1 VALNN
6 DDHQMKKMF
15 LGICYLLFVQ
25 YLSAQI
31 SGKVTDASSTP
42 IASATVELSNG
53 LSTLTNDSGAFEF
66 RKVKPG
72 NYTLHVTSIGFQ
84 AANQSVSTG
93 SPVDIKL
100 ERLNLFL
107 QPVEIKATRA
117 DDKAPFTK
125 SNLSK
130 KEIEKLNL
138 GQDLPFILNQTPSV
152 IVNSDAGNGVGYTGI
167 RIRGSDATRTNVTLN
182 GIPFNDAESQGTFFV
197 NLPDFTSSVNSI
209 QVQRGVGTS
218 SNGASAFGATIN
230 LSTNETNTTPYA
242 EINNTYG
249 SFNTWKHTVKAGS
262 GLINDHFTLD
272 ARVSKISSD
281 GYIDRATSSLKS
293 FYLSG
298 AYLNKNTSIRLNVF
312 SGSEKTY
319 QAWNGIPEAK
329 LRGDNDKLLEHYY
342 NNLGTLY
349 FTPQDSVN
357 LFSSDPRKYNYFT
370 YANQTDNYQQDHYQL
385 FVNHNFNDRLAV
397 NTAFF
402 LTRGRGYYEDYKSV
416 RSYSDYGLN
425 DVIIGTDTIRETD
438 LIQQQWLDNYF
449 YGQIFSVQYKD
460 DIGQLIVG
468 GGWNRYDGK
477 HFGNVNWA
485 AQGGIP
491 NGYRWYNTDAYKT
504 DINAYAKYQIDI
516 LSNLRAFADLQYRRV
531 LYYIGGFKNNPD
543 LFRRNTWDFINPKFG
558 LSYSKDNYLAYVS
571 YSLGRKEPNRDD
583 FEAGADQQPKPE
595 VMHDFELGAEKKT
608 KDYNWA
614 ATLYYMSYKDQLV
627 LTGKINDVGSYTRSN
642 VPDSYRMG
650 IELQGGVHCTN
661 WFNIAANFTLSQNQI
676 KDFTEYFDDYD
687 NGGQKET
694 PHGNT
699 DIAFSPTAVGSGV
712 LNFIPVNNL
721 EIGLIGKY
729 VSRQYLDNTSNKARS
744 LDPYYVQDARIS
756 YTLRKV
762 LFKEI
767 AITAQVNNVFD
778 KKYTPNGYTYSY
790 QYNQNVITENFYYPM
805 AGTNFMIGLNVKL

>member
-1 VALNN
+1 
-6 DDHQMKKMF
+6 MKKMI
-15 LGICYLLFVQ
+15 LGICYLFLTQ
-25 YLSAQI
+25 YLAAQI

-53 LSTLTNDSGAFEF
+53 LSTLTTESGTFEF

-72 NYTLHVTSIGFQ
+72 NYTLQVSSVGYQ
-84 AANQSVSTG
+84 SANQQVSTG
-93 SPVDIKL
+93 SPIDIKL
-100 ERLNLFL
+100 NRLNLFL

-130 KEIEKLNL
+130 KQIEKLNL

-152 IVNSDAGNGVGYTGI
+152 IVNSDAGNGIGYTGI
-167 RIRGSDATRTNVTLN
+167 RIRGSDASRTNVTLN

-298 AYLNKNTSIRLNVF
+298 AYINKNTSIRLNIF

-329 LRGDNDKLLEHYY
+329 LNNDKAKLEEHYY

-357 LFSSDPRKYNYFT
+357 LFNSDPRKYNYFT
-370 YANQTDNYQQDHYQL
+370 YGNQTDNYQQDHYQL
-385 FVNHNFNDRLAV
+385 FINHDLNGRWTA
-397 NTAFF
+397 NTAFH
-402 LTRGRGYYEDYKSV
+402 LTRGRGYYEDYKPV
-416 RSYSDYGLN
+416 QSYADYGLN
-425 DVIIGTDTIRETD
+425 DLVFGTDTISETD
-438 LIQQQWLDNYF
+438 AVQQQWLDNYF
-449 YGQIFSVQYKD
+449 YGQIFSVQYKG
-460 DIGQLIVG
+460 DISQLIIG

-477 HFGNVNWA
+477 HYGNVIWA
-485 AQGGIP
+485 AQGGVP
-491 NGYRWYNTDAYKT
+491 NGHRWYNNEAYKT
-504 DINAYAKYQIDI
+504 DINAYAKYQFTL

-531 LYYIGGFKNNPD
+531 LYNIGGFKNNPG
-543 LFRRNTWDFINPKFG
+543 LIRRNTYDFINPKFG
-558 LSYSKDNYLAYVS
+558 ISYSKNNYLAYAS

-595 VMHDFELGAEKKT
+595 VLHDFELGAEKKT
-608 KDYNWA
+608 PYYNWA

-650 IELQGGVHCTN
+650 IELQGGIQLTHWWN
-661 WFNIAANFTLSQNQI
+661 AAGNFTLSQNKI
-676 KDFTEYFDDYD
+676 KDFTEYYDDYD
-687 NGGQKET
+687 NGGQKAT

-699 DIAFSPTAVGSGV
+699 DIAFSPTAVAS
-712 LNFIPVNNL
+712 LTSNFIPCKNL
-721 EIGLIGKY
+721 EISWLIKY
-729 VSRQYLDNTSNKARS
+729 ASSQYLDNTSSNARR
-744 LDPYYVQDARIS
+744 LDEYVVQDARLT
-756 YTLRKV
+756 YTLRKL

-767 AITAQVNNVFD
+767 TFIGQVNNVFN

-790 QYNQNVITENFYYPM
+790 QYGNNVITENFYYPM
-805 AGTNFMIGLNVKL
+805 AGTNFMVGLNVKL

>member
-1 VALNN
+1 
-6 DDHQMKKMF
+6 
-15 LGICYLLFVQ
+15 
-25 YLSAQI
+25 
-31 SGKVTDASSTP
+31 
-42 IASATVELSNG
+42 
-53 LSTLTNDSGAFEF
+53 
-66 RKVKPG
+66 
-72 NYTLHVTSIGFQ
+72 
-84 AANQSVSTG
+84 
-93 SPVDIKL
+93 
-100 ERLNLFL
+100 
-107 QPVEIKATRA
+107 
-117 DDKAPFTK
+117 
-125 SNLSK
+125 
-130 KEIEKLNL
+130 
-138 GQDLPFILNQTPSV
+138 
-152 IVNSDAGNGVGYTGI
+152 VGYTGI

-197 NLPDFTSSVNSI
+197 NLPDFISSVNSI

-298 AYLNKNTSIRLNVF
+298 AYINKNTSIRLNIF

-329 LRGDNDKLLEHYY
+329 LRNDKDKLLEHYY
-342 NNLGTLY
+342 NNLGSLY

-357 LFSSDPRKYNYFT
+357 LFNSDPRKYNYFT

-385 FVNHNFNDRLAV
+385 FINHDFNGRWTA
-397 NTAFF
+397 NTAFH
-402 LTRGRGYYEDYKSV
+402 LTRGKGYYEEFKNV
-416 RSYSDYGLN
+416 QSYANYGLH
-425 DVIIGTDTIRETD
+425 DLVFGTDTIRETD
-438 LIQQQWLDNYF
+438 AVQQQWLDNYF

-460 DIGQLIVG
+460 DISQLIIG

-477 HFGNVNWA
+477 HFGNVIWA
-485 AQGGIP
+485 AQGGVP
-491 NGYRWYNTDAYKT
+491 MGHRWYYNEAYKT
-504 DINAYAKYQIDI
+504 DINAYAKYQVTL

-531 LYYIGGFKNNPD
+531 LYNIGGFKNNPG
-543 LFRRNTWDFINPKFG
+543 LLRRNTYDFVNPKVG
-558 LSYSKDNYLAYVS
+558 ISYSKGSYLAYAS
-571 YSLGRKEPNRDD
+571 YSIGRKEPNRDD
-583 FEAGADQQPKPE
+583 FEAGASQQPKPE
-595 VMHDFELGAEKKT
+595 VLHDFELGAEKKT
-608 KDYNWA
+608 HDYNWA

-650 IELQGGVHCTN
+650 IELQGGLHFTN
-661 WFNIAANFTLSQNQI
+661 WFNVAANVTVSENKI
-676 KDFTEYFDDYD
+676 KDFTEYYDDYD
-687 NGGQKET
+687 NGDQKAI

-699 DIAFSPTAVGSGV
+699 DIAFSPAIIGSGI
-712 LNFIPVNNL
+712 LNLIPVNNL
-721 EIGLIGKY
+721 EISLLGKY
-729 VSRQYLDNTSNKARS
+729 AGRQYLDNTSDKARS
-744 LDPYYVQDARIS
+744 LDAYYVQDARIS
-756 YTLRKV
+756 YTLRKA

-767 AITAQVNNVFD
+767 TFIGQVNNVFN

-790 QYNQNVITENFYYPM
+790 QYDNKVITENFYYPM
-805 AGTNFMIGLNVKL
+805 AGTNFMVGLNVKL

>member
-1 VALNN
+1 
-6 DDHQMKKMF
+6 MF
-15 LGICYLLFVQ
+15 LGICYLLIMQ
-25 YLSAQI
+25 CLSAQI
-31 SGKVTDASSTP
+31 SGRVTDASSTP

-53 LSTLTNDSGAFEF
+53 MSTLTNESGAFEF

-72 NYTLHVTSIGFQ
+72 NYTLHITSVGFQ
-84 AANQSVSTG
+84 AADQQVSTG
-93 SPVDIKL
+93 TSVDIKL

-125 SNLSK
+125 NNLSK

-242 EINNTYG
+242 EINNSYG

-281 GYIDRATSSLKS
+281 GYIDRASSSLKS

-298 AYLNKNTSIRLNVF
+298 AYITRNTSIRLNVF
-312 SGSEKTY
+312 SGNEKTY

-329 LRGDNDKLLEHYY
+329 LRDDKSKLLEHYY
-342 NNLGTLY
+342 NNLGSLY
-349 FTPQDSVN
+349 FTPQDSIN
-357 LFSSDPRKYNYFT
+357 LFNADPRKYNYFT

-385 FVNHNFNDRLAV
+385 FINHDFNGQWTA

-402 LTRGRGYYEDYKSV
+402 LTRGRGYYEDYKPV
-416 RSYSDYGLN
+416 RSYSDYGLR

-438 LIQQQWLDNYF
+438 LVQQQWLDNYF

-460 DIGQLIVG
+460 DNSQLIIG

-477 HFGNVNWA
+477 HFGNVIWSDR
-485 AQGGIP
+485 GGIP
-491 NGYRWYNTDAYKT
+491 NGYRWYNTDAYKA
-504 DINAYAKYQIDI
+504 DYNAYIKYQLDI
-516 LSNLRAFADLQYRRV
+516 AGNLRAFADLQYRHVR
-531 LYYIGGFKNNPD
+531 YYIGGFKNNPG
-543 LFRRNTWDFINPKFG
+543 LFRRNTWDFVNPKLG
-558 LSYSKDNYLAYVS
+558 LSYFKNNYLAYAS
-571 YSLGRKEPNRDD
+571 YSIGRKEPNRDD
-583 FEAGADQQPKPE
+583 FEAGAGQQPKPE
-595 VMHDFELGAEKKT
+595 VVHDFELGAEKKT
-608 KDYNWA
+608 SDYNWA
-614 ATLYYMSYKDQLV
+614 ATLYYMMYKDQLV

-642 VPDSYRMG
+642 VPNSYRMG
-650 IELQGGVHCTN
+650 IELQGGIRITHWWN
-661 WFNIAANFTLSQNQI
+661 AAGNITLSQNKI
-676 KDFTEYFDDYD
+676 KDFTEFYDDYD
-687 NGGQKET
+687 NGGQKAI

-699 DIAFSPTAVGSGV
+699 DIAFSPAAVAS
-712 LNFIPVNNL
+712 LTSNFIPCKNV
-721 EIGLIGKY
+721 EISWLAKY
-729 VSRQYLDNTSNKARS
+729 ASSQYLDNTSNKARQ
-744 LDPYYVQDARIS
+744 LDEYLVQDARFS

-762 LFKEI
+762 VFKEI
-767 AITAQVNNVFD
+767 AFIGQVNNVFN
-778 KKYTPNGYTYSY
+778 KKYEPNGYTYSY
-790 QYNQNVITENFYYPM
+790 QYGGSVITENFYYPM